1 MPRRPVRPAVPGG
14 LPARVPEAAHGVTP
28 SRVIR
33 FGPALICAA
42 VALPIPL
49 PAAGHAALMA
59 FALGVIPGALA
70 ARRLAPGASPAVRA
84 MLALGLSPFLCAAPA
99 ALLVLSGAS
108 VALAARGVALA
119 AAALAFLDALR
130 PGSPARAGDDDR
142 PAWIAAAAFTAL
154 VLVLLAGN
162 PFLPPRSDGWF
173 HAAVTLQ
180 LAGRGL
186 PVEDPA
192 FAGLPLLYFW
202 GPALWCSLWLALVPR
217 LAPWTPWIAFNLAG
231 AFATLLGVVV
241 LARRLGAA
249 PRAQAFAAALAVL
262 GYAPFAWIMV
272 AARAAGG
279 EVRGIPEV
287 LRLLTLGVDPALRAL
302 DPGVLH
308 VSLLFFGDKFL
319 VLTPFALGLALFA
332 AFVHALLDLI
342 ERPGGRTAAA
352 LAVVLAA
359 ALFTHTLVGFTCALL
374 AGVWWLWGLARA
386 ARGEDLA
393 RRVLA
398 PLALAVA
405 AAGLAL
411 APYLLAVAAAK
422 QRQLSSGLS
431 PRSLASGLI
440 AGALFLPAGFAWL
453 ARARAPARELL
464 APALALALLGLGLR
478 LPENNQSKFWNLLF
492 LLLATPAALAWHS
505 GLSSTR
511 GAVRGLLGTGLLVA
525 VVPTV
530 AACLVGFACERGQN
544 EEPAHFP
551 SPGARAAW
559 SWARAHTAPEAVVVD
574 ADGASDM
581 LVLAGRSA
589 LWGGGVVERDWGHP
603 APALEV
609 RRRASRELCAGAELS
624 PDVRALLEALRRD
637 VVVVERAAADSGRD
651 APATFGGGRLAPL
664 FRNAEL
670 AFYRWESG
678 R

>member
-1 MPRRPVRPAVPGG
+1 VRA
-14 LPARVPEAAHGVTP
+14 PEAAHGVTP
-28 SRVIR
+28 ARWIR
-33 FGPALICAA
+33 FAPAVICAA
-42 VALPIPL
+42 VALPLPL
-49 PAAGHAALMA
+49 PAAVHAALMA
-59 FALGVIPGALA
+59 AALGVVPGALA
-70 ARRLAPGASPAVRA
+70 ARRLAPAATPAVRA
-84 MLALGLSPFLCAAPA
+84 LLALALSPFLCAAPA
-99 ALLVLSGAS
+99 ALLVLSGVS
-108 VALAARGVALA
+108 VALAARAVAGAVAVLALLA
-119 AAALAFLDALR
+119 ARR
-130 PGSPARAGDDDR
+130 PAVSRPANEDDR
-142 PAWIAAAAFTAL
+142 PAWIAAAAFTAV

-162 PFLPPRSDGWF
+162 SFLPPRSDGWF

-180 LAGRGL
+180 IAGRGL

-202 GPALWCSLWLALVPR
+202 GPALWCALWLALDPR
-217 LAPWTPWIAFNLAG
+217 LAPWTPWIAFNLAA
-231 AFATLLGVVV
+231 AFATLLGVVA

-249 PRAQAFAAALAVL
+249 PRAQGLAAALAVL
-262 GYAPFAWIMV
+262 GYAPFAWLMV

-279 EVRGIPEV
+279 EVRGLPEIV
-287 LRLLTLGVDPALRAL
+287 RLLTLGVDPALRAL

-332 AFVHALLDLI
+332 AFVLALLDLI
-342 ERPGGRTAAA
+342 AHPGGGSATA

-359 ALFTHTLVGFTCALL
+359 AFFTHTLVGFTCALL
-374 AGVWWLWGLARA
+374 AGAWWLWALARA
-386 ARGEDLA
+386 ARGEDAA
-393 RRVLA
+393 RRALV

-405 AAGLAL
+405 AAGVAL

-431 PRSLASGLI
+431 ARALASGAI

-453 ARARAPARELL
+453 ARARGPARELL
-464 APALALALLGLGLR
+464 APALVLVLLGLGLG

-492 LLLATPAALAWHS
+492 LLLAAPAALAWDS
-505 GLSSTR
+505 GLSSAR
-511 GAVRGLLGTGLLVA
+511 GVLRGLLVTGLLVA

-551 SPGARAAW
+551 TPDMRAAW
-559 SWARAHTAPEAVVVD
+559 SWTRAHTAPDAVVVD
-574 ADGASDM
+574 AGGASDM

-609 RRRASRELCAGAELS
+609 RRRASRELCAGAGLS
-624 PDVRALLEALRRD
+624 PDARALLTALHRD
-637 VVVVERAAADSGRD
+637 VIVVERAAANSGH
-651 APATFGGGRLAPL
+651 AASALPGGAPL
-664 FRNAEL
+664 FRNAAVAL
-670 AFYRWESG
+670 YLWQGG